1 MTLQKGTETVLGH
14 INHYKTLKSKYRQ
27 LKKALNHAIG
37 HQAEELEMQLQ
48 EVDLELS
55 AYEPD

>member
-1 MTLQKGTETVLGH
+1 MTLQRGTETVLGH

-55 AYEPD
+55 A